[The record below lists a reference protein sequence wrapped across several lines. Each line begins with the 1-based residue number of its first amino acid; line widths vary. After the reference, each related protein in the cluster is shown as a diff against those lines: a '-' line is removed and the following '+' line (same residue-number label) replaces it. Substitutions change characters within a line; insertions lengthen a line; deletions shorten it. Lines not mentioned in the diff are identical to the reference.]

1 MFINVARR
9 SQYIASMMITA
20 EVNKGQLIITMTNL
34 GPDLAQPAEVQQ
46 LVWDQTI

>member
-1 MFINVARR
+1 MFINVARS

-20 EVNKGQLIITMTNL
+20 EDNNDQLIITMTNL
-34 GPDLAQPAEVQQ
+34 GPDLAEALQ